1 VHLGL
6 HKTGST
12 AIQHCFDA
20 GSYHLH
26 QHGVL
31 YPSTGRHPLASR
43 QHGLVAKAFD
53 LDTPFIGAFALT
65 GPIDRT
71 LIASMLRHEI
81 ELSGLRTVVLSSE
94 EMSRFGRESLAAFA
108 EAFGDYDIHPVV
120 FIRRFTSIFEGYYA
134 TLLLYTETADDL
146 TADLV
151 NTDLVGSLRE
161 RSRIAADRR
170 VRVIDADASS
180 TGDSVKDFLAVLD
193 LSPSLLSYL
202 LPDSRVNRSPAPPV
216 IAAVRELRRAGVA
229 EERIR
234 GFLADV
240 ESLPATE
247 RYSCIPPALWQQ
259 LEQRYA
265 EQHAQLRAA
274 PWVAGLDGVPAPKVV
289 EPPPHL
295 GSLVDVVVALGR
307 TLGAAS
313 RAESDKTRRA
323 ARLAR
328 RRSRS
333 VSRDAAAEHDGVGQR
348 RS

>member
-1 VHLGL
+1 MIVRDPDSVRPRLFVHLGL

-12 AIQHCFDA
+12 AIQYCFDA

-31 YPSTGRHPLASR
+31 YPSAGRHPLASK

-53 LDTPFIGAFALT
+53 PDTPFIGAFALT

-71 LIASMLRHEI
+71 LIVPALRHEI
-81 ELSGLRTVVLSSE
+81 ELSGLGTVVLSSE
-94 EMSRFGRESLAAFA
+94 EMSRFGPESLAAFA
-108 EAFGDYDIHPVV
+108 EAFDGYDIHPVV
-120 FIRRFTSIFEGYYA
+120 FIRRFSSIFEGYYA
-134 TLLLYTETADDL
+134 TLLLYTETTFDL

-161 RSRIAADRR
+161 WSRIAADRR
-170 VRVIDADASS
+170 VRVVDVDASR
-180 TGDSVKDFLAVLD
+180 TGDSVKDFLAVLG
-193 LSPSLLSYL
+193 LSTSLLSHQ
-202 LPDSRVNRSPAPPV
+202 LPDSRLNRSPAPPV

-234 GFLADV
+234 GFLTDV
-240 ESLPATE
+240 KSLPATE
-247 RYSCIPPALWQQ
+247 RYSCIPPALWRQ
-259 LEQRYA
+259 LEHRYA

-274 PWVAGLDGVPAPKVV
+274 PWVAGLDGVPAPEIV

-295 GSLVDVVVALGR
+295 GSLVDVIVALGR
-307 TLGAAS
+307 TLGAAPH
-313 RAESDKTRRA
+313 R
-323 ARLAR
+323 
-328 RRSRS
+328 
-333 VSRDAAAEHDGVGQR
+333 EHHGVGQR